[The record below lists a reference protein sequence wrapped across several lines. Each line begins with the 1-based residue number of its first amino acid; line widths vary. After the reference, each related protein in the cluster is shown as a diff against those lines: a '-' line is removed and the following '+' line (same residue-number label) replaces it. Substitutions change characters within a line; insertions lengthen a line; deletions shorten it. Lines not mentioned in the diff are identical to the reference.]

1 MVTRS
6 KVKSSLK
13 GSLKDVWKNSLTS
26 QSRPLSDRS
35 DLGKTDHYAAWG
47 KRLFDIVF
55 ALAVL
60 VFLSPIYL
68 AIAILILISSR
79 GSILYVHPRVGLNG
93 REFKCLK
100 FRTMVTGADRF
111 LEDYLNSCPISRAE
125 YESSFKLKY
134 DPRITKIGRFL
145 RVTSLDE
152 LPQFW
157 NVLIGDMS
165 VVGPRPLVQA
175 ELVRYG
181 EAIDQVLSVVGPRP
195 LVQAELAKYGK
206 AIEQVL
212 SVRPGIAGIWQ
223 VSGRNDLPYSRRIH
237 LDASYVRR
245 MGFGFDLWLIFK
257 TVLVVICPRGAY

>member
-13 GSLKDVWKNSLTS
+13 VSLKDSLKGAFKNSPTNQGNLF
-26 QSRPLSDRS
+26 SDRS
-35 DLGKTDHYAAWG
+35 EAEKADHYAAWG

-55 ALAVL
+55 ALTILIV
-60 VFLSPIYL
+60 LSPIYL
-68 AIAILILISSR
+68 AIALLILISSR
-79 GSILYVHPRVGLNG
+79 GSILYVHSRVGRHG

-100 FRTMVTGADRF
+100 FRTMVVGADQF
-111 LEDYLNSCPISRAE
+111 LEDYLSSCPISRAE
-125 YESSFKLKY
+125 YESSFKLKC

-145 RVTSLDE
+145 RTTSLDE

-157 NVLIGDMS
+157 NVLMGDMS

-175 ELVRYG
+175 ELARYG
-181 EAIDQVLSVVGPRP
+181 KVIN
-195 LVQAELAKYGK
+195 
-206 AIEQVL
+206 QVL

-245 MGFGFDLWLIFK
+245 MSLSFDLWLIFK
-257 TVLVVICPRGAY
+257 TILVVVFPRGAY

>member
-175 ELVRYG
+175 EL
-181 EAIDQVLSVVGPRP
+181 
-195 LVQAELAKYGK
+195 AKYGK

>member
-47 KRLFDIVF
+47 KRLSDIVF

-175 ELVRYG
+175 EL
-181 EAIDQVLSVVGPRP
+181 
-195 LVQAELAKYGK
+195 AKYGE

-245 MGFGFDLWLIFK
+245 MCFGFDLWLIFK

>member
-55 ALAVL
+55 SLAVL

-175 ELVRYG
+175 EL
-181 EAIDQVLSVVGPRP
+181 
-195 LVQAELAKYGK
+195 AKYGK

-245 MGFGFDLWLIFK
+245 MGFGFDLWLILK
-257 TVLVVICPRGAY
+257 TMLVVICPRGAY